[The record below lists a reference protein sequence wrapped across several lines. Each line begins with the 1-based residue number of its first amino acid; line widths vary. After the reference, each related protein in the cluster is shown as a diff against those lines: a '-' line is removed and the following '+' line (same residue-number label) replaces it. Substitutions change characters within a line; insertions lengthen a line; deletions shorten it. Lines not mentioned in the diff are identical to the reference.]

1 MQTLSLLQRNLTAVT
16 KRITAVTKRIT
27 AVTKNLGEIT
37 KLKEMRTR
45 RKNWNMIAKVRM
57 EPNKHLK
64 N

>member
-1 MQTLSLLQRNLTAVT
+1 MQTLSLLQRN
-16 KRITAVTKRIT
+16 RTAVTKRIT

>member
-1 MQTLSLLQRNLTAVT
+1 MQTLSLLQRNL
-16 KRITAVTKRIT
+16 TAVTKRIT

>member
-1 MQTLSLLQRNLTAVT
+1 MQTLSLLQRNRTAVT
-16 KRITAVTKRIT
+16 KRIPAL
-27 AVTKNLGEIT
+27 TKNRGDIT

-57 EPNKHLK
+57 EPNKQLK